1 MKETVELTYELCVQ
15 LKERWQAL
23 GRNYTAVQKADD
35 QNGGP
40 GSVPAHIVFHL
51 LDMNTVDTG
60 IRVTV
65 KEGCAVLTV
74 EFPPF
79 RGRYSNKHAYRMNAV
94 PVQPFRDEERVKV
107 WEEFIDAVR
116 TPCNKHTKISL

>member
-1 MKETVELTYELCVQ
+1 MNYVSSI
-15 LKERWQAL
+15 
-23 GRNYTAVQKADD
+23 RNTGKHWDATIPQFKKADD

-40 GSVPAHIVFHL
+40 GSVPAHVVFHL

-65 KEGCAVLTV
+65 KEGCAVLTA

-79 RGRYSNKHAYRMNAV
+79 GGRYSNKHAYPMDAI
-94 PVQPFRDEERVKV
+94 PVQPFGIEERIKA
-107 WEEFIDAVR
+107 WEDFIDAVR